1 MATSTEYQKALQ
13 IVKDSGRKIPYSDA
27 VAQVRNQSATPTAP
41 VTPTAPIQNAPV
53 A

>member
-13 IVKDSGRKIPYSDA
+13 LVKDSGRKISYSDA
-27 VAQVRNQSATPTAP
+27 VAQVRSQSSTP
-41 VTPTAPIQNAPV
+41 VTPIAPIQNAPV